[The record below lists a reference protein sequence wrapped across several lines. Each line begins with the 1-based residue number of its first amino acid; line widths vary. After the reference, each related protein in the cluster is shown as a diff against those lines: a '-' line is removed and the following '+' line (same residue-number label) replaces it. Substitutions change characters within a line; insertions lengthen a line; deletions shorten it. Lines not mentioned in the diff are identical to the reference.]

1 MPSLQCSDDASTLKK
16 CKQHFA
22 DRKRMARAYVAQ
34 LNMLAELCY
43 QRNYQSINYV
53 NKVPVQI
60 LQSTSSD

>member
-1 MPSLQCSDDASTLKK
+1 
-16 CKQHFA
+16 
-22 DRKRMARAYVAQ
+22 MARAYVAQ